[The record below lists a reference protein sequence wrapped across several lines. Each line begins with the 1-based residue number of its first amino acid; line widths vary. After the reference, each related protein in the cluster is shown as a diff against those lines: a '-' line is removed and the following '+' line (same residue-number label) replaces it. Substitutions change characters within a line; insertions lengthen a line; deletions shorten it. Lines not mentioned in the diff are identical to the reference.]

1 MTRVPPQSGAELFR
15 ALLPRAKN
23 KRTVAFPDRA
33 PERLFERLARP
44 STARRE
50 SRMAGESAKGTRVI
64 ALVGP
69 AGAGKTSLAEAML
82 FAAGATDRLGSTA
95 NGSSIGDSSPESR
108 QRGGSTQLKLY
119 NLQYLG
125 DEFAIIDVPGSIGFA
140 ADGARA
146 LAIADVAIVVVD
158 PDPARAPLAAPALRA
173 LDELGIPHLIF
184 VNRIDQAHG
193 RVRDLLSALQ
203 PMSVSP
209 LIARQIPIWDGEKVS
224 GFVDLALERAF
235 KYRVGKES
243 ERIEIPSELQEREIE
258 ARTHML
264 EQLADHDD
272 ELLEQ
277 LLMDQAPTAEKVFQ
291 DLTRETTENLG
302 VSVLFGSANS
312 SWGVRRLL
320 KALRHEAPG
329 PQPTAN
335 RPEVS
340 DPAMYTFKIIH
351 GSIGRLALSRVLGGR
366 IAEGSDLKTQD
377 GEHARV
383 GSLFKVQGEKTQ
395 KVSEGRDGGVVAVA
409 KVDEVKSGEWIGVG
423 KLPPAVE
430 IEYPARNCAMAI
442 EPADRKDDVKLSGA
456 LQRLSEED
464 SALVIEHDDANHEIR
479 LRGVNDEHLNTV
491 IARLK
496 RRYGVEVKS
505 HTPAVGYRESV
516 RKSVTQK
523 GRHKKQSGGHGQFG
537 DVIIEVKPLPRGSGF
552 VFEEKIHGGSVPK
565 QWIPAVEDG
574 VREAMVKGPLG
585 FPVVDC
591 AVTLIDGSYHSVD
604 SSELAFRLAGRIAMQ
619 EALAAAQPHLLE
631 PMHKLSVV
639 CPSSATSRI
648 TSAIAGRRGQ
658 MLGMGPRDGWAGWDR
673 IDALIPEAELS
684 GLEAELRSQ
693 SQGLATYEAEFDHLA
708 ELNGP
713 LADRVLQQRVPE
725 PA

>member
-1 MTRVPPQSGAELFR
+1 
-15 ALLPRAKN
+15 
-23 KRTVAFPDRA
+23 
-33 PERLFERLARP
+33 
-44 STARRE
+44 
-50 SRMAGESAKGTRVI
+50 
-64 ALVGP
+64 VGP

-108 QRGGSTQLKLY
+108 SRGGSTELNLY
-119 NLQYLG
+119 NFDYLG
-125 DEFAIIDVPGSIGFA
+125 DSFAILDCPGSIGFA

-235 KYRVGKES
+235 KYRAGQES
-243 ERIEIPSELQEREIE
+243 ERIEIPPELQEREIE

-277 LLMDQAPTAEKVFQ
+277 LLMDETPTSETVFN
-291 DLTRETTENLG
+291 DLARETSESLG
-302 VSVLFGSANS
+302 VSVLFGSGTG

-329 PQPTAN
+329 PQSAAD
-335 RPEVS
+335 RLEVS
-340 DPAMYTFKIIH
+340 DPALYVFKVVH
-351 GSIGRLALSRVLGGR
+351 GSIGRLAMSRVLGGAIR
-366 IAEGSDLKTQD
+366 EGSDLKTSD
-377 GEHARV
+377 GGHARV

-395 KVSEGRDGGVVAVA
+395 KLSDAKAGDIVAVA
-409 KVDEVKSGEWIGVG
+409 KIDEVKAGEWLGSG
-423 KLPPAVE
+423 KLPPPVA
-430 IEYPARNCAMAI
+430 IDYPARNCSIAI

-456 LQRLSEED
+456 LQRLAEED
-464 SALVIEHDDANHEIR
+464 GALVIEHDEANHELR

-505 HTPAVGYRESV
+505 HAPAIGYRESI
-516 RKSVTQK
+516 RKPVTQK

-537 DVIIEVKPLPRGSGF
+537 DVIIELRPLGRGEGF
-552 VFEEKIHGGSVPK
+552 RFQEKIHGGAVPK
-565 QWIPAVEDG
+565 QWIPAVEEG
-574 VREAMVKGPLG
+574 VREAMTKGPLG
-585 FPVVDC
+585 FQVVD
-591 AVTLIDGSYHSVD
+591 VEVSLIDGSYHSVD

-619 EALAAAQPHLLE
+619 EALANAQPHLLE
-631 PMHKLSVV
+631 PMHKMTVV

-648 TSAIAGRRGQ
+648 TSAVAGRRGQ
-658 MLGMGPRDGWAGWDR
+658 MLGMAPRDGWAGWDR

-693 SQGLATYEAEFDHLA
+693 SQGLATYEAELDHLA

-713 LADRVLQQRVPE
+713 LADRVIQQRVPE

>member
-1 MTRVPPQSGAELFR
+1 MT
-15 ALLPRAKN
+15 
-23 KRTVAFPDRA
+23 
-33 PERLFERLARP
+33 
-44 STARRE
+44 
-50 SRMAGESAKGTRVI
+50 GEPAKGTRVI

-82 FAAGATDRLGSTA
+82 FAAGTTDRLGSTA
-95 NGSSIGDSSPESR
+95 NGSSIGDSSPEAR
-108 QRGGSTQLKLY
+108 QRGGSTELNLY
-119 NLQYLG
+119 NFKYLG
-125 DEFAIIDVPGSIGFA
+125 DEFAILDVPGSIGFA

-203 PMSVSP
+203 PISVSP

-235 KYRVGKES
+235 KYRPGKES
-243 ERIEIPSELQEREIE
+243 ERIEIPSELHDREVE

-277 LLMDQAPTAEKVFQ
+277 LLMDQSPPPEKVFQ
-291 DLTRETTENLG
+291 DLARETGESLG
-302 VSVLFGSANS
+302 VSVLFGSASS

-320 KALRHEAPG
+320 KALRHEV
-329 PQPTAN
+329 
-335 RPEVS
+335 PEARAAADRLSVA
-340 DPAMYTFKIIH
+340 DPAMYVFKIVH

-366 IAEGSDLKTQD
+366 ISEGSDLKTGE

-395 KVSEGRDGGVVAVA
+395 KLSEARDGDLVAVA
-409 KVDEVKSGEWIGVG
+409 KVDTVIAGEWLGAG
-423 KLPPAVE
+423 KVPPPVD
-430 IEYPARNCAMAI
+430 IEFPARNCAIAI

-456 LQRLSEED
+456 LHRLTEED
-464 SALVIEHDDANHEIR
+464 GGLIVEHDEANHEIR

-491 IARLK
+491 LARLK

-505 HTPAVGYRESV
+505 LPPAVGYRESIRKTV
-516 RKSVTQK
+516 RQH

-537 DVIIEVKPLPRGSGF
+537 DVIIEIRPLGRGEGF

-565 QWIPAVEDG
+565 QWIPAVQDG
-574 VREAMVKGPLG
+574 VREAMAKGPLG
-585 FPVVDC
+585 FAVVDC
-591 AVTLIDGSYHSVD
+591 AVTLVDGSYHSVD
-604 SSELAFRLAGRIAMQ
+604 SSELAFRLAGRLAMQ
-619 EALAAAQPHLLE
+619 EALTAANPHLLE
-631 PMHKLSVV
+631 PMHKMTVV

-648 TSAIAGRRGQ
+648 TSAVAGRRGQ
-658 MLGMGPRDGWAGWDR
+658 MLGLGPREGWTGWDR
-673 IDALIPEAELS
+673 IEALIPEAELS

-693 SQGLATYEAEFDHLA
+693 SQGLATYEAQFDHLA

-713 LADRVLQQRVPE
+713 LAEKVIQQHVPE

>member
-1 MTRVPPQSGAELFR
+1 
-15 ALLPRAKN
+15 
-23 KRTVAFPDRA
+23 
-33 PERLFERLARP
+33 
-44 STARRE
+44 
-50 SRMAGESAKGTRVI
+50 MAGESKGTRVI

-82 FAAGATDRLGSTA
+82 FAAGTIDRLGSTA
-95 NGSSIGDSSPESR
+95 NGSSIGDSSPEAR
-108 QRGGSTQLKLY
+108 QRGGSTEL
-119 NLQYLG
+119 NLLNFDYLG
-125 DEFAIIDVPGSIGFA
+125 DSFAILDCPGSVGFA

-209 LIARQIPIWDGEKVS
+209 LIARQVPIWDGEKVS
-224 GFVDLALERAF
+224 GVVDLALERAF
-235 KYRVGKES
+235 KYQPGKQS
-243 ERIEIPSELQEREIE
+243 ERIEIPAELHDREIE

-291 DLTRETTENLG
+291 DLARETGESLG
-302 VSVLFGSANS
+302 VSVLFGSASS

-320 KALRHEAPG
+320 KALRHEVPG
-329 PQPTAN
+329 PQAAAS
-335 RPEVS
+335 RLEVT
-340 DPAMYTFKIIH
+340 DPAMYVFKVQH
-351 GSIGRLALSRVLGGR
+351 GTIGRLALARVLGGK
-366 IAEGSDLKTQD
+366 IAEGSDLKSAD
-377 GEHARV
+377 GEHGRA

-395 KVSEGRDGGVVAVA
+395 KVSDGRDGDIVAVA
-409 KVDEVKSGEWIGVG
+409 KVDSAHAGEWLGTG
-423 KLPPAVE
+423 KLPPEVAV
-430 IEYPARNCAMAI
+430 EYPARNCAIAI

-456 LQRLSEED
+456 LQRLQEED
-464 SALVIEHDDANHEIR
+464 SALVVEHDDANHEIR

-491 IARLK
+491 LGRLK

-505 HTPAVGYRESV
+505 HTPSVGYKESIRKPV
-516 RKSVTQK
+516 RQH

-537 DVIIEVKPLPRGSGF
+537 DVIIEIRPLSRGDGF
-552 VFEEKIHGGSVPK
+552 QFEEKIHGGSVPK

-574 VREAMVKGPLG
+574 VREAMEKGPLG
-585 FPVVDC
+585 FEVVDV
-591 AVTLIDGSYHSVD
+591 AVSLVDGSYHSVD
-604 SSELAFRLAGRIAMQ
+604 SSELAFRLAGRIAMH
-619 EALAAAQPHLLE
+619 EALTAAGPHLLE
-631 PMHKLSVV
+631 PMHKIGVV

-658 MLGMGPRDGWAGWDR
+658 MLGMAPRDGWTGWDR
-673 IDALIPEAELS
+673 IDALIPEADLA

-713 LADRVLQQRVPE
+713 LADKVIQQRVPE

>member
-1 MTRVPPQSGAELFR
+1 
-15 ALLPRAKN
+15 
-23 KRTVAFPDRA
+23 
-33 PERLFERLARP
+33 
-44 STARRE
+44 
-50 SRMAGESAKGTRVI
+50 MAGESPKGTRVI

-82 FAAGATDRLGSTA
+82 FAAGTTDRLGSTA
-95 NGSSIGDSSPESR
+95 NGSSIGDSSPEAR
-108 QRGGSTQLKLY
+108 QRGGSTELNLY
-119 NLQYLG
+119 NFQYLG
-125 DEFAIIDVPGSIGFA
+125 DEFAIIDVPGSIGFS
-140 ADGARA
+140 ADGAKA

-193 RVRDLLSALQ
+193 RIRDLLSALQ
-203 PMSVSP
+203 PISVSP
-209 LIARQIPIWDGEKVS
+209 LIGRQIPIWDGERIS
-224 GFVDLALERAF
+224 GFVDLALEYAF
-235 KYRVGKES
+235 KYRAGKES
-243 ERIEIPSELQEREIE
+243 ERIEIPADLHAREAE

-277 LLMDQAPTAEKVFQ
+277 LLMDEAPAREKVLQ
-291 DLTRETTENLG
+291 DLARETSDNLG
-302 VSVLFGSANS
+302 VSVLFGSAIS

-320 KALRHEAPG
+320 KAMRHEVPSSDA
-329 PQPTAN
+329 TAS
-335 RPEVS
+335 RLSVT
-340 DPAMYTFKIIH
+340 DPALYVFKVVH
-351 GSIGRLALSRVLGGR
+351 GSIGRLALARALGAR
-366 IAEGSDLKTQD
+366 ISEGTDLKTED
-377 GEHARV
+377 GHARV
-383 GSLFKVQGEKTQ
+383 GSLFKVQGEKTA
-395 KVSEGRDGGVVAVA
+395 KVGDAMPGDVVAVA
-409 KVDEVKSGEWIGVG
+409 KIDAVKAGEWLGAG
-423 KLPPAVE
+423 KLPPALE
-430 IEYPARNCAMAI
+430 IEYPARNCAIAI

-456 LQRLSEED
+456 LHRLAEED
-464 SALVIEHDDANHEIR
+464 GALIVEHDDANHEIR

-505 HTPAVGYRESV
+505 HIPSVGYRESI
-516 RKSVTQK
+516 RKPVTQK

-537 DVIIEVKPLPRGSGF
+537 DVIIEVKPLRRGSGF

-574 VREAMVKGPLG
+574 VREAMRKGPLG
-585 FPVVDC
+585 FEVVDC
-591 AVTLIDGSYHSVD
+591 CVTLVDGSYHSVD

-619 EALAAAQPHLLE
+619 EALSAAHPHLLE
-631 PMHKLSVV
+631 PMHKLTVV

-648 TSAIAGRRGQ
+648 TSAVAGRRGQ
-658 MLGMGPRDGWAGWDR
+658 MLGMGPRDGWTGWDR

-713 LADRVLQQRVPE
+713 LAEKVIQQRVPE

>member
-1 MTRVPPQSGAELFR
+1 
-15 ALLPRAKN
+15 
-23 KRTVAFPDRA
+23 
-33 PERLFERLARP
+33 
-44 STARRE
+44 
-50 SRMAGESAKGTRVI
+50 MAGQPSKGTRVI

-82 FAAGATDRLGSTA
+82 FAAGASDRLGSTA
-95 NGSSIGDSSPESR
+95 NGSSIGDSSPEAR
-108 QRGGSTQLKLY
+108 QRGGSTELNLY
-119 NLQYLG
+119 NFDYLG
-125 DEFAIIDVPGSIGFA
+125 DSFAILDVPGSVGFA
-140 ADGARA
+140 ADGVRA
-146 LAIADVAIVVVD
+146 VAIADVAIVVVD
-158 PDPARAPLAAPALRA
+158 PDPARAPLVAPALRA

-209 LIARQIPIWDGEKVS
+209 LMARQVPIWDGEKVT

-235 KYRVGKES
+235 KYQAGKQS
-243 ERIEIPSELQEREIE
+243 ERIEIPSELQDREIE
-258 ARTHML
+258 ARTQML
-264 EQLADHDD
+264 EKLADHDD

-277 LLMDQAPTAEKVFQ
+277 LLMDQAPTPEKVFQ
-291 DLTRETTENLG
+291 DLARETSENLG
-302 VSVLFGSANS
+302 VSVLFGCATS

-329 PQPTAN
+329 PQSTAD
-335 RPEVS
+335 RLDVS
-340 DPAMYTFKIIH
+340 DPAMYVFKIVH
-351 GSIGRLALSRVLGGR
+351 GSIGRLAMSRVLGGK
-366 IAEGSDLKTQD
+366 IAEGSDVKSVD
-377 GEHARV
+377 GRHQRLGA
-383 GSLFKVQGEKTQ
+383 LFKVQGEKTQ
-395 KVSEGRDGGVVAVA
+395 KVAEARDGDVVAVA
-409 KVDEVKSGEWIGVG
+409 KVDESKAGDWLGMG
-423 KLPPAVE
+423 KLPPPVE
-430 IEYPARNCAMAI
+430 ISYPARNCAIAI

-456 LQRLSEED
+456 LHRLAEED
-464 SALVIEHDDANHEIR
+464 AALLVEHDDANHEIR
-479 LRGVNDEHLNTV
+479 LKGINDEHLNAV
-491 IARLK
+491 LGRLK
-496 RRYGVEVKS
+496 RRFGVEVKS
-505 HTPAVGYRESV
+505 HPPSVGYRESI

-537 DVIIEVKPLPRGSGF
+537 DVVIEVKPLPRGSGF
-552 VFEEKIHGGSVPK
+552 VFEERIHGGAVPK

-585 FPVVDC
+585 FEVVDC
-591 AVTLIDGSYHSVD
+591 AVTLVDGSYHSVD

-619 EALAAAQPHLLE
+619 EALTAAHPHLLE
-631 PMHKLSVV
+631 PMHKLTVV

-658 MLGMGPRDGWAGWDR
+658 MLGMAPRDGWTGWDR
-673 IDALIPEAELS
+673 IDALLPEAELS

-693 SQGLATYEAEFDHLA
+693 SQGLATYESEFDHLA

-713 LADRVLQQRVPE
+713 LADKVIQQRVPE

>member
-1 MTRVPPQSGAELFR
+1 
-15 ALLPRAKN
+15 
-23 KRTVAFPDRA
+23 
-33 PERLFERLARP
+33 
-44 STARRE
+44 
-50 SRMAGESAKGTRVI
+50 MAGQPANGTRVI

-82 FAAGATDRLGSTA
+82 FAAGASDRLGSTA

-108 QRGGSTQLKLY
+108 QRGGSTELNLY
-119 NLQYLG
+119 HFDYLG
-125 DEFAIIDVPGSIGFA
+125 DSFAILDCPGSIGFA

-146 LAIADVAIVVVD
+146 VAMADVAIVVVD
-158 PDPARAPLAAPALRA
+158 PDPARAPLAAPALRM
-173 LDELGIPHLIF
+173 LDELGIPHLVF

-193 RVRDLLSALQ
+193 RIRDLLTALQ

-224 GFVDLALERAF
+224 GFVDLALEYAF
-235 KYRVGKES
+235 KYRPGQES
-243 ERIEIPSELQEREIE
+243 ERIEIPEELHDREAE
-258 ARTHML
+258 ARTQML

-277 LLMDQAPTAEKVFQ
+277 LLMDQSPA
-291 DLTRETTENLG
+291 RETVLKDLARETGDNLG
-302 VSVLFGSANS
+302 VSVLFGSAVS

-320 KALRHEAPG
+320 KAMRHEVPG
-329 PQPTAN
+329 PQAAAD
-335 RPEVS
+335 RLGVS
-340 DPAMYTFKIIH
+340 DPSLHVFKAIH
-351 GSIGRLALSRVLGGR
+351 GSIGRLALARVLGGR
-366 IAEGSDLKTQD
+366 IAEGSDLKAQS
-377 GEHARV
+377 GEHARL
-383 GSLFKVQGEKTQ
+383 GALFHVQGEKAT
-395 KVSEGRDGGVVAVA
+395 KVSEARNGDVVAVA
-409 KVDEVKSGEWIGVG
+409 KIDAIKPGQWLGQG
-423 KLPPAVE
+423 KLPPAVDVG
-430 IEYPARNCAMAI
+430 YPARNCAFAI

-456 LQRLSEED
+456 LQRLAEED

-491 IARLK
+491 LARLK

-505 HTPAVGYRESV
+505 HPPAVGYRESI
-516 RKSVTQK
+516 RKPVTQK

-552 VFEEKIHGGSVPK
+552 TFEEKIHGGSVPK

-574 VREAMVKGPLG
+574 VREALRKGPLG
-585 FPVVDC
+585 FEVVDC
-591 AVTLIDGSYHSVD
+591 CVTLIDGSYHSVD
-604 SSELAFRLAGRIAMQ
+604 SSELAFRLAGRMAMH
-619 EALAAAQPHLLE
+619 EALTAAQPHLLE
-631 PMHKLSVV
+631 PMHKLTVV
-639 CPSSATSRI
+639 CPSSSTSRI
-648 TSAIAGRRGQ
+648 TSAVAGRRGQ
-658 MLGMGPRDGWAGWDR
+658 MLGMAPRDGWTGWDR
-673 IDALIPEAELS
+673 IEALIPEAELS

-713 LADRVLQQRVPE
+713 LADKVTQRVSE

>member
-1 MTRVPPQSGAELFR
+1 
-15 ALLPRAKN
+15 
-23 KRTVAFPDRA
+23 
-33 PERLFERLARP
+33 
-44 STARRE
+44 
-50 SRMAGESAKGTRVI
+50 MAGESAKGTRVI

-108 QRGGSTQLKLY
+108 QRGGSTELNLY
-119 NLQYLG
+119 NFDYLG
-125 DEFAIIDVPGSIGFA
+125 DPFAVVDVPGSVGFA

-173 LDELGIPHLIF
+173 LDELGIPHVIF

-193 RVRDLLSALQ
+193 RIRDLLSALQ

-209 LIARQIPIWDGEKVS
+209 LIARQIPIWDGEKIG
-224 GFVDLALERAF
+224 GFVDLALEYAF
-235 KYRVGKES
+235 KYQAGKPS
-243 ERIEIPSELQEREIE
+243 ERIDIPADLHEREVE

-277 LLMDQAPTAEKVFQ
+277 LLMDQQPPREKVLQ
-291 DLTRETTENLG
+291 DLARETGDNLG
-302 VSVLFGSANS
+302 VSVLFGSASS

-320 KALRHEAPG
+320 KAMRHEVPAPQG
-329 PQPTAN
+329 AAD
-335 RPEVS
+335 RLGVS
-340 DPAMYTFKIIH
+340 DPSLYVFKIIH

-366 IAEGSDLKTQD
+366 IAEGSDLKAEGGD
-377 GEHARV
+377 HARV
-383 GSLFKVQGEKTQ
+383 GSLFKVQGEKTA
-395 KVSEGRDGGVVAVA
+395 KVSEARDGDVVAVA
-409 KVDEVKSGEWIGVG
+409 KIDSIKAGQWLGTG
-423 KLPPAVE
+423 KLPPPIE
-430 IEYPARNCAMAI
+430 ISYPARNCAIAI

-464 SALVIEHDDANHEIR
+464 GALVVEHDDANHEIR

-491 IARLK
+491 LARLK

-505 HTPAVGYRESV
+505 HQPTVGYRESI

-552 VFEEKIHGGSVPK
+552 VFEERIHGGSVPK

-585 FPVVDC
+585 FEVVDC
-591 AVTLIDGSYHSVD
+591 HVALIDGSYHSVD

-631 PMHKLSVV
+631 PMHKLTVV
-639 CPSSATSRI
+639 CPSNATSRI

-658 MLGMGPRDGWAGWDR
+658 MLGMAPRDGWTGWDR
-673 IDALIPEAELS
+673 IEALIPEAELS

-713 LADRVLQQRVPE
+713 LADKVIQQRVPE

>member
-1 MTRVPPQSGAELFR
+1 
-15 ALLPRAKN
+15 
-23 KRTVAFPDRA
+23 
-33 PERLFERLARP
+33 
-44 STARRE
+44 
-50 SRMAGESAKGTRVI
+50 MAGQPSKGTRVI

-95 NGSSIGDSSPESR
+95 NGSSIGDSSPEAR
-108 QRGGSTQLKLY
+108 QRGGSPELNLY
-119 NLQYLG
+119 NFQYLG
-125 DEFAIIDVPGSIGFA
+125 DDFAILDVPGSIGFA

-146 LAIADVAIVVVD
+146 LAIADVAVVVVD

-193 RVRDLLSALQ
+193 RIRDLLSALQ
-203 PMSVSP
+203 PISVSP
-209 LIARQIPIWDGEKVS
+209 LIARQIPIWDGEKVT

-235 KYRVGKES
+235 HYRAGQES
-243 ERIEIPSELQEREIE
+243 ERIEIPADLQEREIE

-277 LLMDQAPTAEKVFQ
+277 LLMDEVPSQEKVLH
-291 DLTRETTENLG
+291 DLARETGESLG
-302 VSVLFGSANS
+302 VSVLFGSASS

-320 KALRHEAPG
+320 KALRHEAPS
-329 PQPTAN
+329 PQAAAS
-335 RPEVS
+335 RLGAGDKALYV
-340 DPAMYTFKIIH
+340 FKVIH
-351 GSIGRLALSRVLGGR
+351 GSIGRLALARALGGAIR
-366 IAEGSDLKTQD
+366 EGSDLQSD
-377 GEHARV
+377 GDHARV

-395 KVSEGRDGGVVAVA
+395 KIGEAQPGDIVAVA
-409 KVDEVKSGEWIGVG
+409 KIDSIKAGQWLGLG
-423 KLPPAVE
+423 TLPPPIEV
-430 IEYPARNCAMAI
+430 EYPARNCGIAI

-456 LQRLSEED
+456 LQRLTEED
-464 SALVIEHDDANHEIR
+464 GGLIVEHDDANHEIR
-479 LRGVNDEHLNTV
+479 LKGVNDEHLNTV

-505 HTPAVGYRESV
+505 HPPSVGYRESI
-516 RKSVTQK
+516 RKPVTQK

-552 VFEEKIHGGSVPK
+552 KFEERIHGGSVPK

-574 VREAMVKGPLG
+574 VREAMTKGPLG
-585 FPVVDC
+585 FQVVDC
-591 AVTLIDGSYHSVD
+591 SVALVDGSYHSVD

-619 EALAAAQPHLLE
+619 EALTAAQPHLLE
-631 PMHKLSVV
+631 PMHKLTVV

-648 TSAIAGRRGQ
+648 TSAVAGRRGQ
-658 MLGMGPRDGWAGWDR
+658 MLGMAPRDGWTGWDR

-693 SQGLATYEAEFDHLA
+693 SQGLATYEAQFDHLA

-713 LADRVLQQRVPE
+713 LADKVIQQRVPE

>member
-1 MTRVPPQSGAELFR
+1 MVDT
-15 ALLPRAKN
+15 K
-23 KRTVAFPDRA
+23 
-33 PERLFERLARP
+33 
-44 STARRE
+44 
-50 SRMAGESAKGTRVI
+50 AGEAKGTRVI

-82 FAAGATDRLGSTA
+82 FAAGAADRLGSTA
-95 NGSSIGDSSPESR
+95 NGSSIGDFSPESR
-108 QRGGSTQLKLY
+108 QRGGSTELNLY
-119 NLQYLG
+119 HFDYLG
-125 DEFAIIDVPGSIGFA
+125 ESFAILDCPGSVGFA

-146 LAIADVAIVVVD
+146 LAVADVAIVVVD

-173 LDELGIPHLIF
+173 LDELGIPHLVF

-193 RVRDLLSALQ
+193 RIHDLLTALQ

-209 LIARQIPIWDGEKVS
+209 LIARQIPIWDGEKVG
-224 GFVDLALERAF
+224 GFIDLALEYAF
-235 KYRVGKES
+235 KYRPGQES
-243 ERIEIPSELQEREIE
+243 ERIDIPADLKDDEVRE
-258 ARTHML
+258 RTHML

-277 LLMDQAPTAEKVFQ
+277 LLMDEQPLREKVLQ
-291 DLTRETTENLG
+291 DLARETGESLG

-320 KALRHEAPG
+320 KAMRHEAPS
-329 PQPTAN
+329 
-335 RPEVS
+335 PERAASRLSVAS
-340 DPAMYTFKIIH
+340 PSMYVFKVVH
-351 GSIGRLALSRVLGGR
+351 GSIGRLAMARVLGGS
-366 IAEGSDLKTQD
+366 ISEGTDLKTVE
-377 GEHARV
+377 GHARA
-383 GSLFKVQGEKTQ
+383 GSLFKVQGEKTS
-395 KVSEGRDGGVVAVA
+395 KMAAARSGDVVAVA
-409 KVDEVKSGEWIGVG
+409 KVDNVTAGQWLSTGE
-423 KLPPAVE
+423 LPPLVE
-430 IEYPARNCAMAI
+430 VEYPARNCAFAI

-456 LQRLSEED
+456 LHRLSEED
-464 SALVIEHDDANHEIR
+464 GALIVEHDEANHEIR
-479 LRGVNDEHLNTV
+479 LRGINDEHLNTV

-496 RRYGVEVKS
+496 RRFGVEVKS
-505 HTPAVGYRESV
+505 HPPAIGYRESI
-516 RKSVTQK
+516 RRSVTQK

-552 VFEEKIHGGSVPK
+552 IFEERIHGGSVPK

-574 VREAMVKGPLG
+574 VREAMAKGPLG
-585 FPVVDC
+585 FEVVDC
-591 AVTLIDGSYHSVD
+591 HVALVDGSYHSVD

-631 PMHKLSVV
+631 PMHKLTVV

-648 TSAIAGRRGQ
+648 TSAVAGRRGQ
-658 MLGMGPRDGWAGWDR
+658 MLGMAPRDGWTGWDR
-673 IDALIPEAELS
+673 VEALIPEAELS

-713 LADRVLQQRVPE
+713 LAEKVVQQRVPE

>member
-1 MTRVPPQSGAELFR
+1 
-15 ALLPRAKN
+15 
-23 KRTVAFPDRA
+23 
-33 PERLFERLARP
+33 
-44 STARRE
+44 
-50 SRMAGESAKGTRVI
+50 MAGESTKGTRVI

-108 QRGGSTQLKLY
+108 QRGGSTELNLY
-119 NLQYLG
+119 NFKYLG
-125 DEFAIIDVPGSIGFA
+125 DDFAILDVPGSIGFA

-146 LAIADVAIVVVD
+146 LAVADVAIVVVD

-173 LDELGIPHLIF
+173 LDELGIPHLVF

-193 RVRDLLSALQ
+193 RIRDLLSALQ
-203 PMSVSP
+203 PISVSP

-235 KYRVGKES
+235 KYRAGQES
-243 ERIEIPSELQEREIE
+243 ERIEIPAEIQEREIE

-277 LLMDQAPTAEKVFQ
+277 LLMDETPAPQKIFQ
-291 DLTRETTENLG
+291 DLARETGENLG

-320 KALRHEAPG
+320 KALRHEAPNAAAAAKRLSVSG
-329 PQPTAN
+329 PSLY
-335 RPEVS
+335 V
-340 DPAMYTFKIIH
+340 FKVLH
-351 GSIGRLALSRVLGGR
+351 APIGRLALSRALGGHVG
-366 IAEGSDLKTQD
+366 EGSDGKTAD
-377 GEHARV
+377 GGHARV

-395 KVSEGRDGGVVAVA
+395 KVGEARDGDIVAVA
-409 KVDEVKSGEWIGVG
+409 KLDTAKAGQWLGSGAV
-423 KLPPAVE
+423 PPDLE
-430 IEYPARNCAMAI
+430 IDYPARNCAIAI

-456 LQRLSEED
+456 LQRLLEED
-464 SALVIEHDDANHEIR
+464 GGLVVEHDEANHEIR
-479 LRGVNDEHLNTV
+479 LKGVNEEHLNTV
-491 IARLK
+491 LARLK
-496 RRYGVEVKS
+496 RRYGVDVKS
-505 HTPAVGYRESV
+505 HAPAVGYRESIRKPV
-516 RKSVTQK
+516 RQH

-537 DVIIEVKPLPRGSGF
+537 DVIIEIRPLSRGEGF
-552 VFEEKIHGGSVPK
+552 HFEEKIHGGSVPK

-574 VREAMVKGPLG
+574 VREAMDKGPLG
-585 FPVVDC
+585 FNVVDV
-591 AVTLIDGSYHSVD
+591 AVSLVDGNYHSVD

-631 PMHKLSVV
+631 PMHKLTVV

-648 TSAIAGRRGQ
+648 TSAVAGRRGQ

-673 IDALIPEAELS
+673 IEALIPEAELS

-713 LADRVLQQRVPE
+713 LADKVIKQRVPE

>member
-1 MTRVPPQSGAELFR
+1 
-15 ALLPRAKN
+15 
-23 KRTVAFPDRA
+23 
-33 PERLFERLARP
+33 
-44 STARRE
+44 
-50 SRMAGESAKGTRVI
+50 MAGESKGTRVI
-64 ALVGP
+64 ALLGP

-82 FAAGATDRLGSTA
+82 FAAGTTDRLGSTA

-108 QRGGSTQLKLY
+108 QRGGSTELNLY
-119 NLQYLG
+119 NFDYLG
-125 DEFAIIDVPGSIGFA
+125 DQFAIVDVPGSIGFA

-146 LAIADVAIVVVD
+146 IAMADVAIVVVD

-173 LDELGIPHLIF
+173 LDELGIPHIIF

-203 PMSVSP
+203 PISVSP
-209 LIARQIPIWDGEKVS
+209 LIARQVPIWDGEKVG

-235 KYRVGKES
+235 KYRPSQES
-243 ERIEIPSELQEREIE
+243 ERIEIPAELQDREIE

-277 LLMDQAPTAEKVFQ
+277 LLMDETPSREKVLQ
-291 DLTRETTENLG
+291 DLARETGESLG
-302 VSVLFGSANS
+302 VSVLFGCATS

-320 KALRHEAPG
+320 KALRHEGPAPQAAASRLG
-329 PQPTAN
+329 VT
-335 RPEVS
+335 
-340 DPAMYTFKIIH
+340 DPSMYAFKIIH
-351 GSIGRLALSRVLGGR
+351 GPTGRLALCRVLGGK
-366 IAEGSDLKTQD
+366 IDEGSDIKTDD

-395 KVSEGRDGGVVAVA
+395 KASEAHDGDVVAVA
-409 KVDEVKSGEWIGVG
+409 KIDSVKAGQWLGSG
-423 KLPPAVE
+423 KLPPPVE
-430 IEYPARNCAMAI
+430 LELPARNCAIAI

-456 LQRLSEED
+456 LQRLAEED
-464 SALVIEHDDANHEIR
+464 SALVVEHDEANHELR

-491 IARLK
+491 LARLQ
-496 RRYGVEVKS
+496 RRYGVAVKS
-505 HTPAVGYRESV
+505 HPPAIGYRESI
-516 RKSVTQK
+516 RKPVTQK

-537 DVIIEVKPLPRGSGF
+537 DVIIEVRPLARGEGF
-552 VFEEKIHGGSVPK
+552 HFEEKIHGGAIPK

-574 VREAMVKGPLG
+574 VREAMHKGPLG
-585 FPVVDC
+585 FPVVDL

-604 SSELAFRLAGRIAMQ
+604 SSELAFRLAGRLAMHD
-619 EALAAAQPHLLE
+619 ALGSAQPHLLE

-639 CPSSATSRI
+639 CPTSATSRI
-648 TSAIAGRRGQ
+648 SSAIASRRGQ
-658 MLGMGPRDGWAGWDR
+658 MLGLAPRDGWTGWDR
-673 IDALIPEAELS
+673 IDALLPEAELS

-713 LADRVLQQRVPE
+713 LADKVIQQRVPE